1 MVPAP
6 PTPRTVRPVVS
17 GAYGCKSNF
26 ICKVRWGVSLV
37 SSQGQQEDM
46 VGTGLCSYAEDYSL
60 WVPGDPQGAMGGRGE
75 AAWLTKM
82 MASCWASILP

>member
-26 ICKVRWGVSLV
+26 ICKVRWEVSLV

-46 VGTGLCSYAEDYSL
+46 VGTGLCSYAEDHSL
-60 WVPGDPQGAMGGRGE
+60 WVPGTHRELWEEEVKPPG
-75 AAWLTKM
+75 
-82 MASCWASILP
+82 